1 VIICKTIAEI
11 KSFICKCKERGD
23 TVGLV
28 PTMGYL
34 HEGHLSLMKKARK
47 LCDIVVISI
56 FVNPTQFGP
65 QEDFEKYP
73 RDMKRDAA
81 LAEAV
86 GVDAIFAPEA
96 AEMYPPDFCTYVEVG
111 GITEKLCGR
120 SRPGHF
126 KGVAT
131 VVTKLFNIVQ
141 PDLAVFGWKDAQQA
155 LVIKQMVRDLN
166 MDVKVITGPTV
177 READGL
183 AMSSRNVYLSPE
195 ERKAALVLPRSLEA
209 AREAVGNGER
219 DAVKI
224 KDMVVDMIKS
234 EPLAE
239 IDYVE
244 ICRLPDLKEVA
255 SIEGQVMLAMAVKF
269 GDTRL
274 IDNVVL
280 EG

>member
-1 VIICKTIAEI
+1 MIICKTIAEI
-11 KSFICKCKERGD
+11 KNFVRKCKEQGD

-47 LCDIVVISI
+47 FCDTVIISI

-65 QEDFEKYP
+65 QEDFERYP
-73 RDMKRDAA
+73 RDMERDAA
-81 LAEAV
+81 LAEGV

-96 AEMYPPDFCTYVEVG
+96 AEMYPPKFCTYVEVEK
-111 GITEKLCGR
+111 ITEKLCGL

-126 KGVAT
+126 RGVAT

-141 PDLAVFGWKDAQQA
+141 PDLAFFGWKDAQQA
-155 LVIKQMVRDLN
+155 LVIRQMVRDLN
-166 MDVKVITGPTV
+166 MNVEIVTVPTV
-177 READGL
+177 RESDGL

-209 AREAVGNGER
+209 AREAVKNGER
-219 DAVKI
+219 DAAKI
-224 KDMVVDMIKS
+224 RDMVDEMIKS
-234 EPLAE
+234 EPMAE
-239 IDYVE
+239 IDYVD
-244 ICRLPDLKEVA
+244 ICRLPDLEHVDT
-255 SIEGQVMLAMAVKF
+255 IEGQVLLAAAVKF
-269 GDTRL
+269 GNTRL
-274 IDNVVL
+274 IDNVIL